1 MLSYKH
7 NNFLGRPLNLF
18 LSLLQ
23 SISGGLLDIY
33 GPKLFVDNWDVRH
46 TNRTFYYMVH
56 IKKNPLQKHSIKLY
70 VLVPISKEGGL
81 T

>member
-46 TNRTFYYMVH
+46 TNRTLYGVY
-56 IKKNPLQKHSIKLY
+56 KKNPLQKHSMKLY